1 MKEDQKY
8 GTLLNTNTK
17 LHRQYFREAV
27 KLLGVRVIYRAPLPG
42 KKWTTYGELDNNFAP
57 PILVGCLF
65 EEHPTV
71 RTMKRLGWDAE
82 LQENASLISVDYD
95 LPNLQVGALFIVPSS
110 IDNSQGRLFRV
121 TRLTTDFIYPASV
134 TCEIVPEWEDTT
146 NSETEFDYER
156 SSFNLLDVD
165 EDE

>member
-1 MKEDQKY
+1 MQEDQKY
-8 GTLLNTNTK
+8 GTLINTNTK

-27 KLLGVRVIYRAPLPG
+27 KLLGVRVLYRAPLPG
-42 KKWTTYGELDNNFAP
+42 KKWTTYGEIDNNFAP

-65 EEHPTV
+65 EEHPTI
-71 RTMKRLGWDAE
+71 RTMKRLGWDHE
-82 LQENASLISVDYD
+82 LQENASLIQVDYD
-95 LPNLQVGALFIVPSS
+95 LPNLQTGALFIIPSAIEGADS
-110 IDNSQGRLFRV
+110 RLFRV
-121 TRLTTDFIYPASV
+121 TRLTQGFIYPSSM

-146 NSETEFDYER
+146 NPETDFDYER

>member
-1 MKEDQKY
+1 MQEDQKY

-42 KKWTTYGELDNNFAP
+42 KKWTTYGEIDNNFAL

-146 NSETEFDYER
+146 NPETEFDYER